1 MPEHE
6 FTVFIV
12 DDDPS
17 VRDALGLM
25 LGVHGYRIALFG
37 DAESFLRAFH
47 RDLRGCLL
55 LDIRMPGMDGLTLQ
69 RDLLERGSTLPVI
82 VMTGHG
88 DVDSARSAFRAR
100 AIDFIEKP
108 LDQDKL
114 LAVIEE
120 ACARQ
125 AALLEGRHRN
135 ADLQALLSTLTPR
148 EREVL
153 ELVVE
158 GRHNQEIA
166 RRLGISPRTVE
177 VHKARVLQKL
187 RVDNLAQLVR
197 LSVGATD
204 HLGQQ

>member
-12 DDDPS
+12 DDDAS

-25 LGVHGYRIALFG
+25 LGVRGYRIALFG

-55 LDIRMPGMDGLTLQ
+55 LDIRMPGMDGLSLQ

-125 AALLEGRHRN
+125 AALLEDRHRN
-135 ADLQALLSTLTPR
+135 AGFQALLSTLTPR

-153 ELVVE
+153 VLVVE

-166 RRLGISPRTVE
+166 HRLGISPRTVE

-204 HLGQQ
+204 HPGQQ